1 MRKEIMS
8 RTATKSQKSQPHG
21 PLADSAALRQLAGQ
35 FSQARRRDHER
46 YPTDD
51 ALNAKIPWGR
61 APGAIAIHRRHEEPC
76 EQHSC
81 CVALHVL
88 VTRDRPDGD
97 VDILKD
103 TVHVEVGT
111 PERALRNLI
120 YRRFDG
126 RARRRLLSQ
135 IRALGTIAATLPLT
149 VDGLHEGKAGI
160 CVCVEVLVLP
170 ITRAEGK
177 ELRAIRSRS
186 AAGQRAAW
194 TWAEDLERRWR
205 ATAAPVPHRF
215 LADAP
220 GRCTPRGESGSLA

>member
-1 MRKEIMS
+1 MS
-8 RTATKSQKSQPHG
+8 GTATKSRKSEPHG
-21 PLADSAALRQLAGQ
+21 PLSDSAALRQLAEQ

-46 YPTDD
+46 YPGDRVS
-51 ALNAKIPWGR
+51 NAK
-61 APGAIAIHRRHEEPC
+61 APRGLAQRAIAIHRRQEDPC
-76 EQHSC
+76 EQDSC

-111 PERALRNLI
+111 PERVLRNLI
-120 YRRFDG
+120 YRRFGG
-126 RARRRLLSQ
+126 RARRRLVSQ
-135 IRALGTIAATLPLT
+135 VRALGTIAATLPLT
-149 VDGLHEGKAGI
+149 IDGLHEGKAGI

-170 ITRAEGK
+170 ITRAEVT
-177 ELRAIRSRS
+177 ELSAIRSRP

-194 TWAEDLERRWR
+194 AWAEDLGRRWR
-205 ATAAPVPHRF
+205 AVAGPLPHRF

-220 GRCTPRGESGSLA
+220 RGASAVPLA

>member
-1 MRKEIMS
+1 MS
-8 RTATKSQKSQPHG
+8 VTAAKSSKSQLHG
-21 PLADSAALRQLAGQ
+21 PLADSAALRQLAEQ
-35 FSQARRRDHER
+35 FSQAQRRGHER
-46 YPTDD
+46 YPVDEVSD
-51 ALNAKIPWGR
+51 ARIPHGQ
-61 APGAIAIHRRHEEPC
+61 AQGAIAIHRREEDPY

-81 CVALHVL
+81 CAALRVL

-126 RARRRLLSQ
+126 CARRRLLSQ
-135 IRALGTIAATLPLT
+135 IRALGTIAATIPLT

-160 CVCVEVLVLP
+160 CVCMEVLVLP
-170 ITRAEGK
+170 ITRAEVK
-177 ELRAIRSRS
+177 KLRAIRS
-186 AAGQRAAW
+186 AAGQREAW

-205 ATAAPVPHRF
+205 ATAGPVPHRF

-220 GRCTPRGESGSLA
+220 CRRAPRGESSSLGLSSRCS